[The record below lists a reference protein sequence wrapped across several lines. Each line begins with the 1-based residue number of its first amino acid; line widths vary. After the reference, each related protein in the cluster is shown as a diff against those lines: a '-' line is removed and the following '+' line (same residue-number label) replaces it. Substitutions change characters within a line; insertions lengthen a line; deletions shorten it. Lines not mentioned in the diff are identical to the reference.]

1 MTAVMLPT
9 SRRNFLR
16 GAGGAALLAGI
27 GPAPAAF
34 ARITEGV
41 AASERHEI
49 AALAAGY
56 MAEFGAPG
64 LSVAIAHH
72 GRLAYAEGFGLAD
85 PAAGQRVAPPNLF
98 RIASVSKPVTS
109 VAVFSLIE
117 QGRLSLSDKVFGRTG
132 ILRNEY
138 GAPRDR
144 RIEQI
149 TVEQL
154 LTHTCGGWPNKG
166 RDPMFSNPDFDQ
178 RRLIAWT
185 LANVPLNHAPGTAY
199 AYSNFGYCLLGRVIE
214 KVTGQRYGAYVRD
227 AVLKPCGVTG
237 MRIGA
242 GPRAARAA
250 GEVVYAG
257 QGGDPYRV
265 KVARADSCGGWIA
278 SASDLAR
285 FAMNIG
291 GGPGTPGILRPHT
304 VAAMTAPSA
313 VNPGY
318 AKGWIVN
325 AQRWWHNGSLPGTS
339 AIMVSTRSGL
349 AWAALANTRRRDPS
363 SVAGLNRVAGQMV
376 RAVASFAG

>member
-1 MTAVMLPT
+1 ML
-9 SRRNFLR
+9 F
-16 GAGGAALLAGI
+16 AGF
-27 GPAPAAF
+27 GPAPAF
-34 ARITEGV
+34 ARAPHGI
-41 AASERHEI
+41 AASERDEI
-49 AALAAGY
+49 AALAAAY
-56 MAEFGAPG
+56 MTEYGAPG
-64 LSVAIAHH
+64 VSVAIAHR
-72 GRLAYAEGFGLAD
+72 GQLAYAEGFGLAD
-85 PAAGQRVAPPNLF
+85 PAAGEKVAPPNLF

-109 VAVFSLIE
+109 VAVFSLVE
-117 QGRLSLSDKVFGRTG
+117 QGGLALTDKVFGRTG
-132 ILRNEY
+132 LLRNDY
-138 GAPRDR
+138 GVPKDR

-149 TVEQL
+149 TIEQL

-166 RDPMFSNPDFDQ
+166 RDPMFSNPDLDQ

-185 LANVPLNHAPGTAY
+185 LANVPLDHAPGTSY

-214 KVTGQRYGAYVRD
+214 KVAGQHYGAYVRE
-227 AVLKPCGVTG
+227 AVLKPCGVTA

-242 GPRAARAA
+242 GPRAERAA

-285 FAMNIG
+285 FAMNVG
-291 GGPGTPGILRPHT
+291 GGPGTSGILRPAT
-304 VAAMTAPSA
+304 IEAMTTPSA
-313 VNPGY
+313 INPGY

-339 AIMVSTRSGL
+339 AIMVSTRNGL
-349 AWAALANTRRRDPS
+349 SWAALANTRRRDPS

-376 RAVASFAG
+376 RAARSLAG